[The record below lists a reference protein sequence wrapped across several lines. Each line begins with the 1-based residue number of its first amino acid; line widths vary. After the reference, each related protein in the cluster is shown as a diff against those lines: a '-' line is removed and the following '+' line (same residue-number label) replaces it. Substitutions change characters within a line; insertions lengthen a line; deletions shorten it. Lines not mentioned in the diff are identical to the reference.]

1 MSMNKTI
8 NMFIAFVA
16 IMIIA
21 FFAIGFTSTV
31 QAPTNATEL
40 AQYNN
45 LSKTVDIADTG
56 INSTLLLIIIGMVFS
71 AILMFVGFGMGR
83 KRR

>member
-16 IMIIA
+16 IMVIA
-21 FFAIGFTSTV
+21 FFAIGFVSTV
-31 QAPTNATEL
+31 TPPTNATEL

-45 LSKTVDIADTG
+45 LSNATDIASTG
-56 INSTLLLIIIGMVFS
+56 VTSTMILIVLGMVIS
-71 AILMFVGFGMGR
+71 AIVMTMAIVK